1 MPGSLRAR
9 AGAITILDGPMGTE
23 LAARGVPTP
32 APEWSAW
39 ALLHQPE
46 VVAEIHAGYAA
57 AGATVH
63 TANTFRTKQR
73 SLGASWARAAE
84 QAVQIARAAL
94 PRGHRVAGS
103 IAPLEDCY
111 RPDLSPPNPRPEHRE
126 LARALARAGV
136 DVLLCETFPHP
147 DEALVAVE
155 EAVATGIETWVA
167 LTAGPRADL
176 LSPAAL
182 ARAAHRCAQAGARA
196 CLVNCVA
203 ASACSPYVEAL
214 GGLPV
219 PIGVYANAGDPLEGL
234 GWSRTHAAEG
244 ASQYVELAR
253 AWVAAGASIVGGC
266 CGTGPAHIRALAD
279 AFRPLAP

>member
-1 MPGSLRAR
+1 M
-9 AGAITILDGPMGTE
+9 AGALTILDGPMGTE

-32 APEWSAW
+32 APQWSAW
-39 ALLHQPE
+39 AVLHQPE
-46 VVAEIHAGYAA
+46 KVAEIHAAYAA

-63 TANTFRTKQR
+63 TADTFRTKQR
-73 SLGASWARAAE
+73 NMGSGWERAVERAVGLARAA
-84 QAVQIARAAL
+84 V
-94 PRGHRVAGS
+94 PREHRVAGS

-111 RPDLSPPNPRPEHRE
+111 RPDLSPSNPRPEHRE

-136 DVLLCETFPHP
+136 DLLLCETFPHP

-176 LSPAAL
+176 LTAAAL

-196 CLVNCVA
+196 CLGNCVA

-214 GGLPV
+214 VGLPV
-219 PIGVYANAGDPLEGL
+219 PFGVYANAGDPLDRL
-234 GWSRTHAAEG
+234 GWSSAPEADAASRY
-244 ASQYVELAR
+244 AELAR
-253 AWVAAGASIVGGC
+253 NWVATGASIVGGC
-266 CGTGPAHIRALAD
+266 CGTGPAHIRALAE
-279 AFRPLAP
+279 ALGAGSLPW